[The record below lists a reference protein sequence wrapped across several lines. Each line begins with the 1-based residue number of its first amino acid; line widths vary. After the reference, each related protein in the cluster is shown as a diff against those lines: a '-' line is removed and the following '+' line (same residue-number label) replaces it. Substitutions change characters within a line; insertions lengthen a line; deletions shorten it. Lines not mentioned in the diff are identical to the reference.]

1 MQKIGS
7 IPNTRADSNGE
18 FTDGNVAGGVPP
30 TILPAEWFNTI
41 QRELINILA
50 AAGITPDSKKFDQ
63 MALAIST
70 LVSKG
75 EFLKIKNNLSEIKA
89 AGPSAVAAAIAN
101 LGLTDTAATAAGALQ
116 KTQNLNDV
124 ANKAIALTNLGALP
138 SNGTAVAATKLATA
152 RTIAGKSFDGTANI
166 AIGAADVGALPL
178 SGGTLSGPL
187 EITGVHA
194 LLVGPNG
201 YKSNILTGANGAITN
216 SGGTGIGLN
225 ADKGIY
231 FWNDNT
237 GYAMTLS
244 PTSLSVN
251 RPINISNV
259 VGAAFSIRSKNESD
273 VCYIMSVSDTPT
285 KSKWYMGNTK
295 ENDTTLHI
303 VNSKTS
309 SILSIGDTISSS
321 APFLAPKITPTDY
334 SNFDERYEPALIGT
348 PIPWPLTTSPSG
360 YLKCNGASFNKTQY
374 PKLAVAYPS
383 GALPDLRGE
392 FIRGFDDGRGVRPN
406 QPLLGWQG
414 SEIQS
419 HNHSIT
425 NFEIRGV
432 TGGPTSAWFPSTNGI
447 STNNSGGDET
457 RPRNIAFNYIVRAL

>member
-63 MALAIST
+63 VTKAIST
-70 LVSKG
+70 LVDKG

-89 AGPSAVAAAIAN
+89 AGPGAVATAIAN

-124 ANKAIALTNLGALP
+124 ANKATALANLGALAA
-138 SNGTAVAATKLATA
+138 NGTAAAATKLATA

-166 AIGAADVGALPL
+166 SIGAADVGALPL
-178 SGGTLSGPL
+178 LGGTLSGPL

-194 LLVGPNG
+194 EPLGPNG
-201 YKSNILTGANGAITN
+201 YKSNIKTSASGAITN
-216 SGGTGIGLN
+216 AGGTGIGLN

-237 GYAMTLS
+237 GYAMSLS
-244 PTSLSVN
+244 LTKLSVN
-251 RPINISNV
+251 RAITALDS
-259 VGAAFSIRSKNESD
+259 
-273 VCYIMSVSDTPT
+273 T
-285 KSKWYMGNTK
+285 
-295 ENDTTLHI
+295 
-303 VNSKTS
+303 
-309 SILSIGDTISSS
+309 
-321 APFLAPKITPTDY
+321 ITPGDY

-348 PIPWPLTTSPSG
+348 PIPWPLTIAPAG
-360 YLKCNGASFNKTQY
+360 YLKCNGAPFNKTQY
-374 PKLAVAYPS
+374 PKLALAYPS
-383 GALPDLRGE
+383 GVLPDLRGE

-419 HNHSIT
+419 HNHGIT

-432 TGGPTSAWFPSTNGI
+432 TGGPTNAWFPSTNGI

>member
-321 APFLAPKITPTDY
+321 APFLAPTVTSDGNIKAGAATY
-334 SNFDERYEPALIGT
+334 GT
-348 PIPWPLTTSPSG
+348 NGDI
-360 YLKCNGASFNKTQY
+360 NGAVWGGSLLDYIGPRVRAWAAVRGDGSIISSYGFSSINRTNVGGYNFVMSRSNANYAVSVGINGGTQNGALSAHSANIWNRTPNSFSIQNANDSGTQY
-374 PKLAVAYPS
+374 NWIDWP
-383 GALPDLRGE
+383 E
-392 FIRGFDDGRGVRPN
+392 FYV
-406 QPLLGWQG
+406 
-414 SEIQS
+414 
-419 HNHSIT
+419 
-425 NFEIRGV
+425 
-432 TGGPTSAWFPSTNGI
+432 
-447 STNNSGGDET
+447 
-457 RPRNIAFNYIVRAL
+457 IVVGQ

>member
-63 MALAIST
+63 VAKAIST
-70 LVSKG
+70 LVDKG
-75 EFLKIKNNLSEIKA
+75 EFLPIK
-89 AGPSAVAAAIAN
+89 
-101 LGLTDTAATAAGALQ
+101 
-116 KTQNLNDV
+116 
-124 ANKAIALTNLGALP
+124 
-138 SNGTAVAATKLATA
+138 GTAVAATKLATP

-178 SGGTLSGPL
+178 TGGVLSGPL
-187 EITGVHA
+187 TINGMHNEY
-194 LLVGPNG
+194 LGPNG
-201 YKSNILTGANGAITN
+201 FKTCLVTPATGGITN
-216 SGGTGIGLN
+216 PGGAGIGFHSDQN
-225 ADKGIY
+225 IY
-231 FWNDNT
+231 LWNSNT

-259 VGAAFSIRSKNESD
+259 VGAAFSIKSKNESD

-309 SILSIGDTISSS
+309 TILSIGDTISSS
-321 APFLAPKITPTDY
+321 APFLAPKITPSDY

-348 PIPWPLTTSPSG
+348 PMPWPLTTAPAG

-374 PKLAVAYPS
+374 PKLALAYPS
-383 GALPDLRGE
+383 GVLPDLRGE

-419 HNHSIT
+419 HNHGIT

-432 TGGPTSAWFPSTNGI
+432 TGGPTNAWFPSTNGI

>member
-63 MALAIST
+63 VAKAIST
-70 LVSKG
+70 LVDKG

-124 ANKAIALTNLGALP
+124 ANKATALANLGALAA
-138 SNGTAVAATKLATA
+138 NGTAVAATKLATA

-166 AIGAADVGALPL
+166 SIGAADVGALPL

-194 LLVGPNG
+194 EPLGPNG
-201 YKSNILTGANGAITN
+201 YKSNIKTSASGAITN
-216 SGGTGIGLN
+216 AGGTGIGLN

-237 GYAMTLS
+237 GYTMTLS

-259 VGAAFSIRSKNESD
+259 VGAAFSIKSKNESD

-285 KSKWYMGNTK
+285 KSKWYMGNAK

-309 SILSIGDTISSS
+309 TILSIGDTISSS
-321 APFLAPKITPTDY
+321 APFLAPTVTSDGNIKAGAATYGTNGDINGVVWGGSLLDY
-334 SNFDERYEPALIGT
+334 IGPRVRAWAAVRGDGSIISSYGFSSINRTNVGGYNFVMSRSNANYAVSVGINGGT
-348 PIPWPLTTSPSG
+348 Q
-360 YLKCNGASFNKTQY
+360 NGALSAHSANIWNRTPNSFSIQNANDSGTQY
-374 PKLAVAYPS
+374 NWIDWP
-383 GALPDLRGE
+383 E
-392 FIRGFDDGRGVRPN
+392 FYV
-406 QPLLGWQG
+406 
-414 SEIQS
+414 
-419 HNHSIT
+419 
-425 NFEIRGV
+425 
-432 TGGPTSAWFPSTNGI
+432 
-447 STNNSGGDET
+447 
-457 RPRNIAFNYIVRAL
+457 IVVGQ